1 MPFRACA
8 CRVFDFFKQFRI
20 DQKGLSLLITA
31 SIRFHFLFDKSITIA
46 RALLVT
52 DFIKIKIKFKFK
64 FKFKLKGLAWLTFFL
79 ILFFTLI
86 FFLKNPSFNIN
97 IRLSNFFSFFYMRL
111 SRFYNLHYSFDGLIQ
126 VNSCIF
132 YHFLIFNFF

>member
-64 FKFKLKGLAWLTFFL
+64 FKLKGLAWLTFF
-79 ILFFTLI
+79 
-86 FFLKNPSFNIN
+86 FN
-97 IRLSNFFSFFYMRL
+97 SFFYINFL
-111 SRFYNLHYSFDGLIQ
+111 LKKSIIQ
-126 VNSCIF
+126 HE
-132 YHFLIFNFF
+132 Y